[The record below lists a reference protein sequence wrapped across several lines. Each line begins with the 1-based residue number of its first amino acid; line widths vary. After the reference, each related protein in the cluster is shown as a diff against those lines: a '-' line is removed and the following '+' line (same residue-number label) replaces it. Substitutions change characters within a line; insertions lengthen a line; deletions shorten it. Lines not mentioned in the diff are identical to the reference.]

1 MKSTKMTVR
10 TTTRF
15 RPLVAESELYQRLA
29 ERHGHYCPMSTLGV
43 RLGEEALRHLTRLP
57 QIDLDL
63 CYLART
69 CAADGIRLVFESAGY
84 KQDFSIDPLGQHRL
98 RCRLAGDKE
107 LSLQLSAEAMQLA
120 AGYRD
125 LDEAEKPKRLE
136 LLRTI
141 AGERLV
147 TLLEGSID

>member
-1 MKSTKMTVR
+1 M
-10 TTTRF
+10 
-15 RPLVAESELYQRLA
+15 AESELYQQLA

-57 QIDLDL
+57 QSDLDL

-69 CAADGIRLVFESAGY
+69 CAADGIRMVFESAGY
-84 KQDFSIDPLGQHRL
+84 DKDFTIEPLGQHRL
-98 RCRLAGDKE
+98 RCLLAGGKE

-125 LDEAEKPKRLE
+125 LDKDEQPKRLE

-141 AGERLV
+141 AAERLV
-147 TLLEGSID
+147 ILLEGSND